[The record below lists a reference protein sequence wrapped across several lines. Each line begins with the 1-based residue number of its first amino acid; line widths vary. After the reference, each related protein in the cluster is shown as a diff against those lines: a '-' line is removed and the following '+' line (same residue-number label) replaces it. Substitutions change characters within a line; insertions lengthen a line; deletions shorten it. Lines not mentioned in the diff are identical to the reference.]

1 MLEPMDAFFA
11 SRLSGYDEHMLRDI
25 EGASEF
31 YPYTASLLPSG
42 QGRRILD
49 LGCGTGLELEY
60 YYVKHCSLY
69 LDLLCIFRTMLAVM
83 KKDGAQ

>member
-42 QGRRILD
+42 PGRRILD
-49 LGCGTGLELEY
+49 LGCGTGLELEEY
-60 YYVKHCSLY
+60 FKV
-69 LDLLCIFRTMLAVM
+69 T
-83 KKDGAQ
+83 